1 MMDVYMMLYG
11 AFAVMALMLAAAVV
25 MAARGDE

>member
-1 MMDVYMMLYG
+1 MMDVYLMLFG

>member
-1 MMDVYMMLYG
+1 MMDVYLMLFG
-11 AFAVMALMLAAAVV
+11 VFAVMALMLAAAVV

>member
-1 MMDVYMMLYG
+1 MMDVYMMLFG
-11 AFAVMALMLAAAVV
+11 VFAVMALMLAAVFV